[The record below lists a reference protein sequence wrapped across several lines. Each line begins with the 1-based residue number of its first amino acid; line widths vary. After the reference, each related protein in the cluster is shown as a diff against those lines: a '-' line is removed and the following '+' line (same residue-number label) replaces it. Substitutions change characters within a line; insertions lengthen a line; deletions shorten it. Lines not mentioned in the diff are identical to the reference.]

1 MLCISFGTSPLYSCS
16 EQKEKQKV
24 MLVWYFACNT
34 IPRLSIGPSLTRSHS
49 FFFSQLRVWVS
60 FFTCPWNNQ
69 CKRTLR
75 YRKLEGPLSSCHM
88 ATPTCLSSTPFVA
101 SSLLDSRLV
110 GFFARLTACMR
121 HDLSAVKIYSWMEQQ
136 KQFMD
141 SWCSLTQSA
150 RELRD
155 QIYSQKVR
163 TAHFKRLIFSTIL
176 SRYIFTRWLEPFYWG
191 CYRRLHSSH

>member
-1 MLCISFGTSPLYSCS
+1 MFWAKGKAKGDVSVILCLQHHTQALHRSKS
-16 EQKEKQKV
+16 
-24 MLVWYFACNT
+24 NT
-34 IPRLSIGPSLTRSHS
+34 VTQL
-49 FFFSQLRVWVS
+49 FFSQLRVWVS

-176 SRYIFTRWLEPFYWG
+176 SRYILTRWLEPFYWG